1 MLVSRACLGIN
12 VIEINIKRKGTKK
25 SAAVSTQEYSF
36 IHKNKRRSQIIECV
50 RRCACFMAAGKMCHC
65 VLPWKQ
71 IVINE
76 ELAKKA
82 GNKINTYS
90 NIGECSD
97 GKNQTLDCSLLFY
110 QLISLFT
117 SLWCL
122 TFALNVVLNL
132 PTIIILDT
140 AIMMIT
146 NISNRLLLC
155 VELPTEFSMFVS
167 LWGDLYSF
175 VILRLNGGFN
185 SQ

>member
-1 MLVSRACLGIN
+1 MN
-12 VIEINIKRKGTKK
+12 
-25 SAAVSTQEYSF
+25 
-36 IHKNKRRSQIIECV
+36 
-50 RRCACFMAAGKMCHC
+50 C
-65 VLPWKQ
+65 VLQ
-71 IVINE
+71 SSYAII
-76 ELAKKA
+76 
-82 GNKINTYS
+82 
-90 NIGECSD
+90 
-97 GKNQTLDCSLLFY
+97 LDCSLLFY

-175 VILRLNGGFN
+175 VILPLISAWFELKIMLSHRSFPANEQDLEEKFIGASMKNWSLINIKPVTDCKTVGFFP
-185 SQ
+185 